1 LKLGVAL
8 TEVPTAELRKL
19 LAALHKGTL
28 RAPITH
34 PELLKAGL
42 PGLVDRVGFLQGL
55 SDEAS
60 RAVLVAV
67 LSERAA
73 AERRARG

>member
-1 LKLGVAL
+1 MKLGVAL
-8 TEVPTAELRKL
+8 TEVSTADLRAL
-19 LAALHKGTL
+19 LSALHRGKL

-42 PGLVDRVGFLQGL
+42 PALVVRVSFLQGL
-55 SDEAS
+55 SEDAA
-60 RAVLVAV
+60 RAVLSAV
-67 LSERAA
+67 IAERAK